1 MTNMWGTA
9 ICQPMRTDFPSC
21 FALGA
26 SAGRSLSCGMFGLEP
41 ERGGGPGWGDDVGG
55 SVAKVKVR

>member
-1 MTNMWGTA
+1 
-9 ICQPMRTDFPSC
+9 MRTDFPSC